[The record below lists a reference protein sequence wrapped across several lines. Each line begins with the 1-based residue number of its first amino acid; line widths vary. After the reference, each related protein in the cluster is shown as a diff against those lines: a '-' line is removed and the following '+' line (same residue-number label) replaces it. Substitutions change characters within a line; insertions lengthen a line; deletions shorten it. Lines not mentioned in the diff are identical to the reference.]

1 MLAKWKFGSGPDG
14 KICPLVSLRSILG
27 EVTSP
32 SKQKGVWLMLV
43 LSRRPN
49 EKIVL
54 PGLNVT
60 VQVLEVKAGR
70 VRIGVEAPP
79 NVKIMRSEVLQALQ
93 AALPEYAEAS
103 V

>member
-1 MLAKWKFGSGPDG
+1 
-14 KICPLVSLRSILG
+14 
-27 EVTSP
+27 
-32 SKQKGVWLMLV
+32 MLV